1 MQKNWVFMIKPFE
14 FYFDFGSPYTFLA
27 HNEIRKIEKENSI
40 KIKYM
45 PVLLGGLLK
54 SAGIKAN
61 VDIPIKGKYMIKDC
75 KLWAEKYG
83 ITFKF
88 NSYFPI
94 ITLDLMRCVLI
105 AERKDFAQ
113 NFINKVFDAIWKD
126 GLNLNDTLILQK
138 LLQNLDINPKTF
150 LVEAAAQKN
159 KDELKKRT
167 EDAFKKG
174 IFGLPTFIV
183 NNKIFWGQ
191 DRLEF
196 VINEAKK

>member
-1 MQKNWVFMIKPFE
+1 MIKPFE